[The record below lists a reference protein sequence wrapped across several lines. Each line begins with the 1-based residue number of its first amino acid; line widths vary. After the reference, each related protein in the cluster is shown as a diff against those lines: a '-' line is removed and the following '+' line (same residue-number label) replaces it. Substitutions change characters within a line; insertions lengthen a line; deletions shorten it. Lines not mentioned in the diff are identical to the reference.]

1 MADKGV
7 LFIVSGFAGAGKGT
21 VTKQVVK
28 EDENIKLS
36 ISATTR
42 DMRKGEAEG
51 VDYFYITKEEFE
63 QKIKNRELLEY
74 AKYGDNYYGT
84 PRKFVEDELA
94 AGKTVILEIEVKG
107 AANIKAQYPDAVL
120 LFLTTKDVDTLRG
133 RLRKRG
139 TETDEVIEKRIKRAA
154 EESELMDN
162 YDYIVVND
170 DLEECI
176 DTVHSII
183 ISDYYKTENMAE
195 FIKTIREDL
204 ADE

>member
-84 PRKFVEDELA
+84 PRDYVKKMLEE
-94 AGKTVILEIEVKG
+94 GKDVLLEIEVLG
-107 AANIKAQYPDAVL
+107 AAKIKASLPKTVRIFVTPPSAKMRAYISSIVSNAAL
-120 LFLTTKDVDTLRG
+120 SITIFSYFAF
-133 RLRKRG
+133 
-139 TETDEVIEKRIKRAA
+139 VID
-154 EESELMDN
+154 SLS
-162 YDYIVVND
+162 
-170 DLEECI
+170 L
-176 DTVHSII
+176 SFII
-183 ISDYYKTENMAE
+183 
-195 FIKTIREDL
+195 
-204 ADE
+204 